1 MCHNAQMNRPGI
13 ELRTMLASD
22 LPVGLHLCRACGWN
36 QLDEDWLYFLQ
47 ADGAGARVAERQQD
61 AVGTVAWLRYGAAF
75 SWIAMMLVDPDAR
88 HAGIGSR
95 LFESA
100 LEELRNEPCIRLD
113 ATPAGEPLY
122 RRYGFIDEYGLVR
135 TKTIVTPNQFE
146 PSHHDVVPIQ
156 PGDLPEIFARD
167 RVVFGADRSAL
178 LTSFFRRAPHFS
190 RIAREHGILTGYCF
204 GRPGHLYS
212 QLGPIVAGDTEIARA
227 LIAHS
232 LAPQAGASFAID
244 VPKQATELIKW
255 METVGFVI
263 ERPFLRMCR
272 GDNPSPGLPDHIY
285 GIAGPE
291 FG

>member
-1 MCHNAQMNRPGI
+1 M
-13 ELRTMLASD
+13 ELRTMLPSD
-22 LPVGLHLCRACGWN
+22 LPAGLRLCRACGWN
-36 QLDEDWLYFLQ
+36 QLDEDWLQFLH
-47 ADGAGARVAERQQD
+47 AEGAGARVAERQQH

-95 LFESA
+95 LFECA

-122 RRYGFIDEYGLVR
+122 RRYGFIDEFGLLR

-146 PSHHDVVPIQ
+146 PVHHHVEPIQ
-156 PGDLPEIFARD
+156 PGDLPEVLSRD
-167 RVVFGADRSAL
+167 RIVFGADRSEL
-178 LTSFFRRAPHFS
+178 LTSFFRRAPHLAHL
-190 RIAREHGILTGYCF
+190 ARHSGALLGYCF

-227 LIAHS
+227 LIAKS
-232 LAPQAGASFAID
+232 LSPQTGIRIAID
-244 VPKQATELIKW
+244 VPKHATELIHW
-255 METVGFVI
+255 MESASFIV
-263 ERPFLRMCR
+263 ERPFLRMRR
-272 GDNPSPGLPDHIY
+272 GTLSSPGQPDQVY
-285 GIAGPE
+285 AIAGPE